1 MTKEI
6 GRTENKARYEKCVE
20 EFKRSFAEYRA
31 AFEADTKGMLVWSGE
46 YYKLKENGEFELLSE
61 NGKNNIRHLEKDVAA
76 FWEFVNGSLLDVDK
90 EDEEDED

>member
-31 AFEADTKGMLVWSGE
+31 AFEADTKEMLVWSGE
-46 YYKLKENGEFELLSE
+46 YYKLKENGEFFSLKMLMVL
-61 NGKNNIRHLEKDVAA
+61 HLRLT
-76 FWEFVNGSLLDVDK
+76 NMNLTI
-90 EDEEDED
+90 